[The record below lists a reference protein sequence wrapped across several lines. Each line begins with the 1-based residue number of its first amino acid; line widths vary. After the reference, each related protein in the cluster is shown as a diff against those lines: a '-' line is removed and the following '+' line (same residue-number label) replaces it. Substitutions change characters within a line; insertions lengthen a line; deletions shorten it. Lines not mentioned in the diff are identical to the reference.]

1 VPVLDCV
8 EFYAKE
14 YVVSKTKI
22 LKEIEEKFSYPVIV
36 KPANLG
42 SSVGISKAD
51 DHDELLA
58 SIKDAMNYAQK
69 IIVEPAVVNLREL
82 NCSVVGDSDECETSV
97 IEEPVMTGKIL
108 SYEDKYKGGE
118 KGAKGGNK
126 NGAKSAGGM
135 ASLSR
140 QIPAKITKKIQS
152 DVEKYAK
159 ETFKALGCNGVVRI
173 DFLFDTKENKVYVNE
188 INTIPGSLSFYLWEP
203 KGVKY
208 SELLSKMIEL
218 GFKRARNKENL
229 KFSFETNILENK
241 MSFGSKG
248 SKGSKI

>member
-1 VPVLDCV
+1 M
-8 EFYAKE
+8 
-14 YVVSKTKI
+14 
-22 LKEIEEKFSYPVIV
+22 
-36 KPANLG
+36 N
-42 SSVGISKAD
+42 
-51 DHDELLA
+51 DE
-58 SIKDAMNYAQK
+58 
-69 IIVEPAVVNLREL
+69 
-82 NCSVVGDSDECETSV
+82 
-97 IEEPVMTGKIL
+97 IL

-118 KGAKGGNK
+118 KGAKGAK
-126 NGAKSAGGM
+126 GAKTSGTKSAGGM

-173 DFLFDTKENKVYVNE
+173 DFLFDEAEKKVYVNE

-208 SELLSKMIEL
+208 SALLDRMIEL
-218 GFKRARNKENL
+218 GFKRARTKENL